1 MIEEKIK
8 KLEYRKQRNEEAK
21 KLLIELK
28 TVLKTNKAV
37 SEKTGINIS
46 QIEQTLSGR
55 IMLPEKHIETLKKL
69 LSEDGTT
76 I

>member
-8 KLEYRKQRNEEAK
+8 KIEQRKQRNEEAK

-46 QIEQTLSGR
+46 QIEQALSGR

-69 LSEDGTT
+69 LSEDGTA